1 VEGDGREGR
10 EEEDIVERGGNLK
23 WISEE
28 MIMVAN
34 MENRAMCKRCKQAR
48 VTREHLE
55 EVHSAK
61 CAKFNLEQDLDR
73 LMEIRQGRWKEMSAD
88 NKKVVDELKD
98 KYQSVYKTFNGLS
111 S

>member
-1 VEGDGREGR
+1 V
-10 EEEDIVERGGNLK
+10 RGGNLK
-23 WISEE
+23 WISEK

-34 MENRAMCKRCKQAR
+34 IENWAMCKRCKQAR

-61 CAKFNLEQDLDR
+61 CAKLNLEQDLDR
-73 LMEIRQGRWKEMSAD
+73 LMEIRQGRWKEMSAE
-88 NKKVVDELKD
+88 NKKVVDDMKD
-98 KYQSVYKTFNGLS
+98 KYQSVYKTFNDLS